1 MGEKEHITEE
11 LKISRNKTME
21 KTSEIMKIKLQYSE
35 LETEHHNTK
44 EQLKYLTEKLEE
56 KHREKDK
63 PKTDIV
69 EQIQKNDLEEKIM
82 DLNKKIKDQEEK
94 EETFQKI
101 MNEHQL
107 VKNKLEKCEIEL
119 KSKEELLENTKCMLA
134 YSENRIA
141 KIEEF
146 VNSQKQRISSLEEK
160 LQESEQDKIDL
171 AEKLKMVEQDDTM
184 KRVMEELQSQNQLEK
199 RRLSKEKEKADKYS
213 AEIVKLESE
222 IESLKSVHYLDS
234 QKMKILIGSLEQEVK
249 NERQCLKEELTRNIK
264 LKKDLEEEI
273 SCRQMQ
279 QQELE
284 NQATKSR
291 KERQKMNEDR
301 KKIFHLTET
310 LEMEKEK
317 REEYERKLNTETRK
331 QNLGLNLKEKVNDLE
346 GDISMLPKRNCIL
359 EDKLAKSQNKL
370 GDFEDISAEN
380 RDLQEAILKKDL
392 IIEDLERQIGN
403 MVQEGDI
410 KMKQT
415 LEKMRM
421 GYEIMA
427 RSAVSTKLRKMNE
440 YLNDKF
446 KRQEDLDNE
455 RENVAKGI
463 QIDLEERLSNSV
475 SEVHHVKDKLRKIE
489 QEYKALKQHAD
500 SKEKQLRAE
509 QLVRR
514 QLEQQVDK
522 LANQQISQ
530 RMMRGSS
537 DMFRWSGD
545 MVRGS
550 MDNLGRN
557 SLETPVMSPEIW
569 RERKH
574 QSSNSLYFK

>member
-1 MGEKEHITEE
+1 MKATFQCLQKGYV
-11 LKISRNKTME
+11 NKFYY
-21 KTSEIMKIKLQYSE
+21 IFNKIK
-35 LETEHHNTK
+35 K
-44 EQLKYLTEKLEE
+44 
-56 KHREKDK
+56 
-63 PKTDIV
+63 
-69 EQIQKNDLEEKIM
+69 
-82 DLNKKIKDQEEK
+82 
-94 EETFQKI
+94 
-101 MNEHQL
+101 
-107 VKNKLEKCEIEL
+107 
-119 KSKEELLENTKCMLA
+119 
-134 YSENRIA
+134 
-141 KIEEF
+141 
-146 VNSQKQRISSLEEK
+146 
-160 LQESEQDKIDL
+160 
-171 AEKLKMVEQDDTM
+171 
-184 KRVMEELQSQNQLEK
+184 
-199 RRLSKEKEKADKYS
+199 
-213 AEIVKLESE
+213 
-222 IESLKSVHYLDS
+222 
-234 QKMKILIGSLEQEVK
+234 
-249 NERQCLKEELTRNIK
+249 
-264 LKKDLEEEI
+264 
-273 SCRQMQ
+273 
-279 QQELE
+279 
-284 NQATKSR
+284 
-291 KERQKMNEDR
+291 
-301 KKIFHLTET
+301 
-310 LEMEKEK
+310 
-317 REEYERKLNTETRK
+317 KLNDSL
-331 QNLGLNLKEKVNDLE
+331 Q
-346 GDISMLPKRNCIL
+346 NCIL

-421 GYEIMA
+421 EYEIMA

-475 SEVHHVKDKLRKIE
+475 NEVHHVKDKLRSKFFIFPNMSFLNNSITEIE

-537 DMFRWSGD
+537 DMFRGSGD